1 MFTLTEVY
9 WAAFA
14 LAIIGLVYFS
24 VRYGWWRPTVSYD
37 SPRVLMYHM
46 IRDSIPNAKFNGLRV
61 SPVMFERQLKYLSE
75 NGWTFQTITEL
86 HELAEKG
93 LLAKKS
99 VAITFDDG
107 YEDNFINAFPIIK
120 KYNAKAT
127 IYLVVDRH
135 DQDWSGKRKEKNQG
149 AGLLREPK
157 LSDDQVEEM
166 LVSGIIEIGSHTL
179 THDNLVAL
187 DSQSKHQEIHD
198 YRDKISSDFNIDC
211 KAFCYP
217 FGLYEPEDVALV
229 KEAGYTTATTVSAGI
244 DRGLTEHPYEI
255 SRITI
260 SGKDSFYAFFQKMRT
275 GKRGLFK

>member
-1 MFTLTEVY
+1 MIFVL
-9 WAAFA
+9 AA
-14 LAIIGLVYFS
+14 IGSVYFS
-24 VRYGWWRPTVSYD
+24 VRYGWWRPTVSYE

-46 IRDSIPNAKFNGLRV
+46 IRDRIPDAKFNGLRL
-61 SPVMFERQLKYLSE
+61 SPEMFDRQLKYLSE
-75 NGWTFQTITEL
+75 KGWTFHTITEL

-135 DQDWSGKRKEKNQG
+135 DRDWSGKRKEKNQG
-149 AGLLREPK
+149 AGLLLEPK
-157 LSDDQVEEM
+157 LSDDQVKEM
-166 LVSGIIEIGSHTL
+166 LASGVIEIGSHTL
-179 THDNLVAL
+179 THDNLMSL
-187 DSQSKHQEIHD
+187 DSQNKRKEIHD
-198 YRDKISSDFNIDC
+198 SRSKIRSDFDIDC

-217 FGLYEPEDVALV
+217 FGLYGMEEVELV
-229 KEAGYTTATTVSAGI
+229 KKAGYTTATTVNTGI
-244 DRGLTEHPYEI
+244 DHRLTEHPCEI

-260 SGKDSFYAFFQKMRT
+260 SGKDGFYAFYQKMRT